1 MRAAFHQEQG
11 DLSVLRVAQLPEPE
25 LKADE
30 VLIRTRATSLDRVDV
45 YYREGSHGMSIAGV
59 HIGGRDVAGTI
70 EAVGSLAHRH
80 APFAVGSDVVGLAV
94 QAAHAELVAVP
105 AELVFALPDGCSYE
119 QAAAIPTAGRTAYDG
134 LINRGRLAAG
144 EIALV
149 VAGGSG
155 VGSFGIQIARAAGG
169 QVLTTVGTEWKAE
182 RALALGAAGVI
193 NHRAEPD
200 TWNVAAMTGGKP
212 VDVVLDPVGAATFS
226 RAMKTLGPDGRYV
239 TTGVTVGHRAEL
251 HLGRVFTLGLT
262 VTGVGRPDSM
272 RIRETTQHLLALVAR
287 GDVTPVVHASMPLE
301 EIASA
306 HEMLG
311 SGEVFG
317 KVVLTL

>member
-1 MRAAFHQEQG
+1 MRAAFHDQQG
-11 DLSVLRVAQLPEPE
+11 DLSVLVVGERPAPE

-45 YYREGSHGMSIAGV
+45 YFREGSHGMSIHGA

-70 EAVGSLAHRH
+70 EAVGSLAARQ
-80 APFAVGSDVVGLAV
+80 APFAVGTDVVGLAV

-105 AELVFALPDGCSYE
+105 AALVFPLPEGCSYE

-155 VGSFGIQIARAAGG
+155 VGSFGIQIARAAGAH
-169 QVLTTVGTEWKAE
+169 VVATVGSEWKAE
-182 RALALGAAGVI
+182 RAMALGAAGVV
-193 NHRAEPD
+193 NHVAEPD
-200 TWNVAAMTGGKP
+200 SWDFGAITGAKP
-212 VDVVLDPVGAATFS
+212 IDVVLDPVGAATFS
-226 RAMKTLGPDGRYV
+226 RAVKTLGANGRYV

-262 VTGVGRPDSM
+262 VTGVGRPDNM
-272 RIRETTQHLLALVAR
+272 RIRETMQHLLALVAR
-287 GDVTPVVHASMPLE
+287 GDVTPVVHASVPLE

-306 HEMLG
+306 HQMLE